1 MAEFIAQLIAE
12 KVGLLFGPDAA
23 VTGVGALPGD
33 ASARRYYRVSLN
45 GAGAT
50 ASLMAMQFPPGS
62 GLPISS
68 DELAVFKEAP
78 KELPF
83 INVHRFLQR
92 VGVRVP
98 KIYGQWATDGLLLLE
113 DLGDT
118 VLWDR
123 VQGLSEREVVAWYK
137 KAIDELLRLQIAGTE
152 KRDDSCIAFQ
162 QRFDEKLYLWEFE
175 HFIEWGLEK
184 RPGAQVTART
194 VAALRET
201 FAAIA
206 HTLDRQPSCLSHR
219 DYHSWNL
226 MIHNEAICVIDFQD
240 ALLAPAQYDLAS
252 LLNDRITD
260 AVVQPHIEQQLTE
273 YYFDKSIELSGR
285 SRSRQ
290 EFFEIYRLSAI
301 QRDLKVVGRFYYLDL
316 VKGKPGY
323 MKFVPPTLRRLGRNL
338 AQAAQ
343 TQPILPL
350 LSEQFEAMR

>member
-1 MAEFIAQLIAE
+1 LAESIDQLIGE
-12 KVGLLFGPDAA
+12 KVGLLFGRDAA
-23 VTGVGALPGD
+23 VTGVAALPGD
-33 ASARRYYRVSLN
+33 ASARRYYRVTLN
-45 GAGAT
+45 GAGT
-50 ASLMAMQFPPGS
+50 IASLMAMQLPAGS
-62 GLPISS
+62 GLPLSS
-68 DELAVFKEAP
+68 DELAVFKQAP
-78 KELPF
+78 EELPF
-83 INVHRFLQR
+83 LNVQRFLQR

-98 KIYGQWATDGLLLLE
+98 KIYGQWQTDGLLLLE

-118 VLWDR
+118 ALWDR
-123 VQGLSEREVVAWYK
+123 VQGLPEREVIAWYK
-137 KAIDELLRLQIAGTE
+137 KAIDELLRLQITGSE
-152 KRDDSCIAFQ
+152 KRDDRCIAFQ

-175 HFIEWGLEK
+175 HFFEWGLEK
-184 RPGAQVTART
+184 RPGAKVTRQT

-206 HTLDRQPSCLSHR
+206 QTLDRQPFGLSHR

-226 MIHNEAICVIDFQD
+226 MIQDGEICVIDFQD

-260 AVVQPHIEQQLTE
+260 AVVQPHIEQQLAD
-273 YYFDKSIELSGR
+273 YYFEKTIELSGR

-323 MKFVPPTLRRLGRNL
+323 MKFVPPTLRRLRRNL
-338 AQAAQ
+338 AQVAP
-343 TQPILPL
+343 TRPILPL
-350 LSEQFEAMR
+350 LSEHFEAMR